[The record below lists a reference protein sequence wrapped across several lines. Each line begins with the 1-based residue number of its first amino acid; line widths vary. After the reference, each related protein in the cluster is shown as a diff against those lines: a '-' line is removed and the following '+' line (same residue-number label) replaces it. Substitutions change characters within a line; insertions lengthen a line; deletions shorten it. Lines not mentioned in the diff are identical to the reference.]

1 MPRRKKNAV
10 GRGKRNHERV
20 SDDERVE
27 FSGSDQIEEHDDGI
41 FHVRR
46 LTGSSSVKSYR
57 CPGCDQMIPKA
68 TPHVVAC
75 LSMML
80 RQDAIGIR
88 HVGALEAEEHQK
100 SREVGTLRSFD

>member
-10 GRGKRNHERV
+10 GRGKRNQERGNQ
-20 SDDERVE
+20 DERGE

-57 CPGCDQMIPKA
+57 CPGCDQLIPKA
-68 TPHVVAC
+68 TPHVVAW
-75 LSMML
+75 LEH
-80 RQDAIGIR
+80 DAETRR
-88 HVGALEAEEHQK
+88 HWHTPCWSARRRRAPKVER
-100 SREVGTLRSFD
+100 SRNAPKF